1 MRRASSWRQY
11 KPGAS
16 SIAVRSPSAV
26 RLSAVRVLGIDPGS
40 RLTGFGVIDSDSTG
54 THYVAAGTVRT
65 TAKEFTERLKEVFVG
80 MSKIIN
86 EYAPHEI
93 AIERVFLAR
102 NPDSAIKL
110 GQARGAALSAT
121 FASSASIH
129 EYSAREVK
137 QAVVGSGAA
146 QKTQV
151 QRMVRVMLG
160 IKSTEPL
167 GAEAADALA
176 IALCH
181 AHGRVLRA
189 RLAHVTGAHP

>member
-1 MRRASSWRQY
+1 MRRASSWRHYQ
-11 KPGAS
+11 PGARA
-16 SIAVRSPSAV
+16 IAAPASTVSR
-26 RLSAVRVLGIDPGS
+26 RCAVRVLGIDPGS
-40 RLTGFGVIDSDSTG
+40 RLTGFGVIDTDSTG
-54 THYVAAGTVRT
+54 TRYVAAGAVRA

-80 MSKIIN
+80 VSSIIH
-86 EYAPHEI
+86 EYEPQEI

-121 FASSASIH
+121 FASLASIH

-146 QKTQV
+146 EKAQV
-151 QRMVRVMLG
+151 QRMVRIMLG
-160 IKSTEPL
+160 IKSAEPL
-167 GAEAADALA
+167 GADAADALA

-181 AHGRVLRA
+181 AHGRALRA
-189 RLAHVTGAHP
+189 RLAEVSGVSA